1 MTENN
6 IYRIAYTNLDQTVQ
20 RPVAYAVFFC
30 VILLAMINPPNS
42 LVLVGLWGFISS
54 IVCPLIVSVLPGC
67 FYYFVMKEQE
77 EESKAKKAYGIAF
90 CVFGMIVMP
99 VFLTLSAK
107 NLFNGSSNA

>member
-6 IYRIAYTNLDQTVQ
+6 IYRIAYTKLDQTVQ

-67 FYYFVMKEQE
+67 FYYYVMKEQE
-77 EESKAKKAYGIAF
+77 EESKAKTVYGIAF